1 MSDRKFLEELLQCLR
16 QQQAELEEGRRLLS
30 QLQRSASRDASS
42 QTSPLRSPASSSS
55 SLAGR
60 VLDLSDVYQQCESRD
75 AHVLLII
82 FITFFLLDGGTL
94 PHKFGY
100 LFLVVLDTRGHTL
113 ASRDNLKKY
122 HSRRGTQQGIESEP

>member
-1 MSDRKFLEELLQCLR
+1 MEELLQCLR

-30 QLQRSASRDASS
+30 QLQRSPSRDASS

-75 AHVLLII
+75 DHVLLTR
-82 FITFFLLDGGTL
+82 FITFFLLDDGTL
-94 PHKFGY
+94 PHWL
-100 LFLVVLDTRGHTL
+100 LFLAVLDTRGHTL

-122 HSRRGTQQGIESEP
+122 HSRRGAQQEIESEP